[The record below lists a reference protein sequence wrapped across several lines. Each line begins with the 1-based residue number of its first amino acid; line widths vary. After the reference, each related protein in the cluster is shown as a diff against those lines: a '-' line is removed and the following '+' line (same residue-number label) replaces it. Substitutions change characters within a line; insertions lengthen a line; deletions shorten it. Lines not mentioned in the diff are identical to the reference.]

1 MAKVEVY
8 NLSGDKVKDLQLP
21 DSIFAVPVKA
31 EVVHQ
36 VVVALQSNKRQPWA
50 HTKDRSEVSG
60 GGKKPWRQKGTGRAR
75 HGSIRSPIWVGG
87 GVTFGPRK
95 DVNYTKKVNK
105 KVKRLALFMT
115 LSDRVAEQALKVI
128 DKLAVDEIK
137 TKLFTQ
143 SLEKLSLAG
152 KKVLLVLDKDDDS
165 KVFKSARNLP
175 KVQVIKLENLNILD
189 ILANEYLLISEQA
202 LNKLIALY
210 QKNN

>member
-8 NLSGDKVKDLQLP
+8 NLTGDKVKDLQLP
-21 DSIFAVPVKA
+21 DSMFAVPVKA

-36 VVVALQSNKRQPWA
+36 VVVALQSNQRQPWA

-115 LSDRVAEQALKVI
+115 LSDRVAENALKVV
-128 DKLAVDEIK
+128 DKLELNEIK
-137 TKLFTQ
+137 TKIFAQALD
-143 SLEKLSLAG
+143 KLSLAD
-152 KKVLLVLDKDDDS
+152 KKVLVVLDKDDDS
-165 KVFKSARNLP
+165 KVLKSARNLP

-189 ILANEYLLISEQA
+189 ILANEYLLVSEQA

-210 QKNN
+210 QKNK